1 MRILI
6 TGGTGWTAQ
15 PIVDLLA
22 AEGHQLR
29 ILDIDSSDSGSAQV
43 VSGDIAEPS
52 AVNSAVADVE
62 VIIHL
67 AIAVGS
73 DDYDSPE
80 VPFKTNVLGT
90 YNVLEAARIRRVAV
104 VLLSSAPV
112 HLTLDPVQARWL
124 SSPDDDPL

>member
-1 MRILI
+1 M
-6 TGGTGWTAQ
+6 
-15 PIVDLLA
+15 
-22 AEGHQLR
+22 R

-62 VIIHL
+62 AIIHL